1 MNTYKKFVFFMLTFI
16 LILYTYINYF
26 KYNDKI
32 TYFNTDITSDI
43 SNSLN
48 IVNLLKEKGLVKDPN
63 KNFNN
68 SSCKLFNFYDI
79 SNNFNI
85 FFEKY
90 YNDDFLN
97 KIKSLINQDKLYF
110 LDPLLDPLS
119 FTIQLYTDNDFMSYD
134 YKKIYFI

>member
-1 MNTYKKFVFFMLTFI
+1 MNTYKKILFFMLTFI
-16 LILYTYINYF
+16 LILYTYINFF

-43 SNSLN
+43 SNSFN

-79 SNNFNI
+79 SNNCNI
-85 FFEKY
+85 FIEKY
-90 YNDDFLN
+90 YIF
-97 KIKSLINQDKLYF
+97 S
-110 LDPLLDPLS
+110 
-119 FTIQLYTDNDFMSYD
+119 
-134 YKKIYFI
+134 